1 MLHPAI
7 ATDSDDSWLSL
18 VARSL
23 LRQDLSENSVPG
35 PQGLR
40 ATHEQKAD
48 VSL

>member
-35 PQGLR
+35 PQGPR